1 MSYCVTLGKLLTSS
15 VSHFLSSWISINNTT
30 YFLWLLAGWNEVRS
44 TQRGWDGA
52 QFVANAHSVLSTIIT
67 TIIISVLCPAPL
79 VCPFFSLSS
88 TFLFIGQAISRAS
101 LSEDEHPSSC
111 RFRKCSWL
119 FPSSDS
125 CCCLGFQW
133 QLIPESLLVAPLL
146 LSELSPQS
154 FTATLCL
161 YCHSLYTGTK
171 QWFQALSL
179 IIDGEKQLST
189 DLSCPARGQRACT
202 LLSTFPRGRREERRE
217 TDRFQIGKGV
227 HQGCILSPCLFHFCA
242 EYIMKN
248 AKLDESQAGIKLP
261 GEI

>member
-1 MSYCVTLGKLLTSS
+1 MRIGGNRQFHKNCHHLLLKESLSKKKWLVLSFMSYCVTLGKLLTSS

-30 YFLWLLAGWNEVRS
+30 YFLWLLAGWNEVWS

-67 TIIISVLCPAPL
+67 TIIISVLRPAPL

-125 CCCLGFQW
+125 CCCLGFHLAINHREPSGGSSVAVW
-133 QLIPESLLVAPLL
+133 AVTPVLHCNSVLVLPFSL
-146 LSELSPQS
+146 
-154 FTATLCL
+154 
-161 YCHSLYTGTK
+161 H
-171 QWFQALSL
+171 
-179 IIDGEKQLST
+179 
-189 DLSCPARGQRACT
+189 R
-202 LLSTFPRGRREERRE
+202 
-217 TDRFQIGKGV
+217 
-227 HQGCILSPCLFHFCA
+227 H
-242 EYIMKN
+242 
-248 AKLDESQAGIKLP
+248 
-261 GEI
+261 